1 MARLRIPL
9 GRALLMAT
17 VLLLSGAQ
25 SSQASVDYKGKQLV
39 IVIGYGV
46 GGTYYQYAQL
56 FSRHLS
62 KHLPDRPSIIV
73 QSIPGAGGVRML
85 NDAANRMR
93 SDGTMLFMPPDTMV
107 VTQLLEQ
114 SGILYD
120 ARKFHYIGTADQQ
133 NTIWVVRKGVAES
146 IQDLKSKEV
155 FIGNSGKGSTSLTI
169 PSVVKGLLDL
179 KVRLI
184 SGFEGSRDTIHAI
197 ERKEIDGAVF
207 AWQVW
212 KQAVPRWFVKEREF
226 AIPILQVGVKP
237 DPAAPSVPMLRALV
251 ADDDLPIVDLFATIG
266 VIGRG
271 LAFPPGVPPDYV
283 GVLREGFTTMLKDPE
298 FLAEAGKMQLRV
310 LPETGD
316 DVARAIAETINNVS
330 AMAIDKAR
338 SLIQAR

>member
-120 ARKFHYIGTADQQ
+120 AR
-133 NTIWVVRKGVAES
+133 
-146 IQDLKSKEV
+146 
-155 FIGNSGKGSTSLTI
+155 
-169 PSVVKGLLDL
+169 
-179 KVRLI
+179 
-184 SGFEGSRDTIHAI
+184 
-197 ERKEIDGAVF
+197 
-207 AWQVW
+207 
-212 KQAVPRWFVKEREF
+212 
-226 AIPILQVGVKP
+226 
-237 DPAAPSVPMLRALV
+237 
-251 ADDDLPIVDLFATIG
+251 
-266 VIGRG
+266 
-271 LAFPPGVPPDYV
+271 
-283 GVLREGFTTMLKDPE
+283 
-298 FLAEAGKMQLRV
+298 
-310 LPETGD
+310 
-316 DVARAIAETINNVS
+316 
-330 AMAIDKAR
+330 
-338 SLIQAR
+338 

>member
-1 MARLRIPL
+1 MVRLGTRI
-9 GRALLMAT
+9 GRALLMAA
-17 VLLLSGAQ
+17 VLLVSGAQ
-25 SSQASVDYKGKQLV
+25 SGQASVDYKGKQLV

-62 KHLPDRPSIIV
+62 KHLPDRPNIIV
-73 QSIPGAGGVRML
+73 QSMPGAGGVRML

-93 SDGTMLFMPPDTMV
+93 PDGTMLFMPPDTMV
-107 VTQLLEQ
+107 VTQLLEE

-146 IQDLKSKEV
+146 IQDLKNKEV
-155 FIGNSGKGSTSLTI
+155 FIGNSGKGSTSLMI
-169 PSVVKGLLDL
+169 PAIAKGLLGL
-179 KVRLI
+179 KVKLI

-212 KQAVPRWFVKEREF
+212 THAVARWFEKETEF
-226 AIPILQVGVKP
+226 ALPILQVGVKP

-251 ADDDLPIVDLFATIG
+251 GAEDLPIVDLFATIG

-271 LAFPPGVPPDYV
+271 LAFPLGVPAEYVSLLRTAFTKMLSDPD
-283 GVLREGFTTMLKDPE
+283 
-298 FLAEAGKMQLRV
+298 FLAEAAKMQLRV
-310 LPETGD
+310 LPESGE
-316 DVARAIAETINNVS
+316 DVAKAVTETINNTSGKV
-330 AMAIDKAR
+330 IDKAR
-338 SLIQAR
+338 SFIQAR